1 MGNLL
6 ASCQTCSIVQC
17 DACAEVFPRLSGAGP
32 ADNEGARQDYQP
44 QLDANAGQD
53 FGAGQDYQPTNM
65 SEEELM
71 RLAQQRSLMEAG
83 ITPSLEDAAQLR
95 RLAASPGSAS
105 SAASPLRG
113 NPRSEE
119 EMLATAIR
127 ASEQE
132 DRKDLR
138 DSQEREYEESLAIDR
153 RREEEKRQREQE
165 EERIRK
171 EAEEAEERKRREEE
185 EAKMAAKAEEDALRA
200 RILALR
206 EEARSRLGS
215 EPPAEEPGR
224 VVTRV
229 RTPEGKALKRAFRST
244 DLVSQV
250 YDFILAEGGEDLAC
264 QTFRLI
270 ATMPRV
276 VYENREATLD
286 AAGLRGQCALLVEII
301 ESDE

>member
-132 DRKDLR
+132 DR
-138 DSQEREYEESLAIDR
+138 
-153 RREEEKRQREQE
+153 
-165 EERIRK
+165 IRK
-171 EAEEAEERKRREEE
+171 EAEEAEERKCREEE

-276 VYENREATLD
+276 MYENREATLD

>member
-6 ASCQTCSIVQC
+6 ASCQTCSISQC
-17 DACAEVFPRLSGAGP
+17 DACAEVFPRLNGA
-32 ADNEGARQDYQP
+32 ADNEGVRQDYEP
-44 QLDANAGQD
+44 QLDANARRD
-53 FGAGQDYQPTNM
+53 LGQDYQPTNM

-71 RLAQQRSLMEAG
+71 RQAMQRSLMEAG
-83 ITPSLEDAAQLR
+83 ITPSAEDAARLR
-95 RLAASPGSAS
+95 SMVASPGSAS

-113 NPRSEE
+113 NDARSEE

-138 DSQEREYEESLAIDR
+138 DSQQREYEESLAIDR
-153 RREEEKRQREQE
+153 QREEEKRQREQE
-165 EERIRK
+165 EEQRRK
-171 EAEEAEERKRREEE
+171 ESEEAEEQKRREEE
-185 EAKMAAKAEEDALRA
+185 QAKTAAKAEEDALRA
-200 RILALR
+200 RILAR
-206 EEARSRLGS
+206 TEEARNKLGS
-215 EPPAEEPGR
+215 EPPAEEQGR
-224 VVTRV
+224 VVMRV

-250 YDFILAEGGEDLAC
+250 YDFILAEGGEDLAS

-276 VYENREATLD
+276 VYENKEATLD

-301 ESDE
+301 EDDE